1 MDGLDPERFRALG
14 YRAID
19 MIAEQL
25 SNLPDGPTRRPVPT
39 HIRHDL
45 EDQPIPEHGAD
56 PFALLE
62 RVNDEVLAYPMGN
75 PSPRFFAWVNSTPSH
90 IGILG
95 DMFAAAMSPS
105 AAGGDQA
112 ATYVER
118 AALTWIKD
126 MLGFPQDAQGLLV
139 SGGSMANLT
148 ALSVMR
154 HVKSQNNVRANG
166 MMAEPQQMIV
176 YTSAH
181 GHSCIEKAVHMLGI
195 GSNNLRIIPLDDQYR
210 MDVDKLREAIAIDRA
225 AGLYPVCVAAS
236 AGTTNTGAIDKLDEI
251 ADICEAENLWFHIDG
266 AYGGFGILS
275 EQANHMYSGM
285 NRADSIAVDPH
296 KWMYVPVE
304 CGCVFVRNGQAMRD
318 TFSLVP
324 AYLQEDRAEP
334 WFSEYGIQQTR
345 GFRALKVWLT
355 IQHFGL
361 DGYREMI
368 SNDIRTAHDLRRKL
382 NARDDFEIVTDGPL
396 SVTCFRYVPAGVP
409 EHMLD
414 TVQRQVVEWT
424 NHSARAFI
432 TTTMIDGKCVI
443 RACHVNFRTTSED
456 LDALLDTLAE
466 AGQHV
471 PVLQQ
476 EEMSSYAVA

>member
-1 MDGLDPERFRALG
+1 MAGLDPGRFRALG

-25 SNLPDGPTRRPVPT
+25 ANLPDGPTRRPVPT
-39 HIRHDL
+39 DIRHRL
-45 EDQPIPEHGAD
+45 ERQPIPEHGAD
-56 PFALLE
+56 PFTLLD
-62 RVNDEVLAYPMGN
+62 RVEDEVLAYPMGN

-95 DMFAAAMSPS
+95 DMIASAMSPS

-148 ALSVMR
+148 CLAVMR
-154 HVKSQNNVRANG
+154 HVMSSGGVRENG
-166 MMAEPQQMIV
+166 MMNEPAPMVV
-176 YTSAH
+176 YTSQH

-195 GSNNLRIIPLDDQYR
+195 GSRNLRAIPLDSQYR
-210 MDVDKLREAIAIDRA
+210 MDITALREAITADRA
-225 AGLYPVCVAAS
+225 AGLRPVCVAAS
-236 AGTTNTGAIDKLDEI
+236 AGTTNTGAIDLLDEI
-251 ADICEAENLWFHIDG
+251 ADLCEAEGLWFHIDG
-266 AYGGFGILS
+266 AYGGFGILADQTHGLYTGI
-275 EQANHMYSGM
+275 E
-285 NRADSIAVDPH
+285 RADSIAVDPH
-296 KWMYVPVE
+296 KWLYIPVE
-304 CGCVFVRNGQAMRD
+304 CGCAIVRNGTAMRE

-334 WFSEYGIQQTR
+334 WFSEYGVQQTR

-361 DGYREMI
+361 EGYRELI
-368 SNDIRTAHDLRRKL
+368 TNDINTAYDLRRKL
-382 NARDDFEIVTDGPL
+382 YARDDFEVVTAGPL

-409 EHMLD
+409 EDQLD
-414 TVQRQVVEWT
+414 ALQRQVVEWT
-424 NHSARAFI
+424 NASARAFI
-432 TTTMIDGKCVI
+432 TTTMIDGKVVI
-443 RACHVNFRTTSED
+443 RACHVNFRTTPAD
-456 LDALLDTLAE
+456 LDILLDTLAE

-471 PVLQQ
+471 LAIH
-476 EEMSSYAVA
+476 AVA

>member
-14 YRAID
+14 YRAVD

-25 SNLPDGPTRRPVPT
+25 SNLPDGPTRRPVPQS
-39 HIRHDL
+39 IRHSL
-45 EDQPIPEHGAD
+45 EDQPIPEHGTD
-56 PFALLE
+56 PFTLLD
-62 RVNDEVLAYPMGN
+62 RVADEVLAYPMGN

-154 HVKSQNNVRANG
+154 HVKSENNVRQNG
-166 MMAEPQQMIV
+166 MTAEPRQMIV

-195 GSNNLRIIPLDDQYR
+195 GAKNLRIIPLDEQHR
-210 MDVDKLREAIAIDRA
+210 MDVDKLREAIRIDRE

-275 EQANHMYSGM
+275 EQAQHMYSGM
-285 NRADSIAVDPH
+285 SRADSLAVDPH

-368 SNDIRTAHDLRRKL
+368 TNDIRTAEELRRKL
-382 NARDDFEIVTDGPL
+382 HMRDDYETVTAGPL
-396 SVTCFRYVPAGVP
+396 SVTCFRYTPAGVP
-409 EHMLD
+409 EEHLD
-414 TVQRQVVEWT
+414 TLQRQIVEWT
-424 NHSARAFI
+424 NASARAFI

-443 RACHVNFRTTSED
+443 RACHVNYRTTPRD
-456 LDALLDTLAE
+456 LDVLLDTLAE
-466 AGQHV
+466 AAQFA
-471 PVLQQ
+471 PVMRELHA
-476 EEMSSYAVA
+476 EAALA